1 MKKETEHQ
9 YIKKTQKDYSMAFK
23 LGVVGE
29 VESGE
34 LSIKG
39 AHRKYGIQGSHTVQ
53 TWLRKYGNFDWE
65 NQSMEQKP
73 KSKDQIILEQETR
86 IRLLEKQNAR
96 LENQLERTDKKAL
109 LLDMLIDL
117 AEEEFKLPIRKN
129 SLPGQSAASV
139 SNKQKKA

>member
-1 MKKETEHQ
+1 
-9 YIKKTQKDYSMAFK
+9 
-23 LGVVGE
+23 
-29 VESGE
+29 
-34 LSIKG
+34 
-39 AHRKYGIQGSHTVQ
+39 
-53 TWLRKYGNFDWE
+53 
-65 NQSMEQKP
+65 MEQKP